1 MVNGKSSK
9 MLILFLKSVSFTKS
23 LKMELFVSTFLAS
36 FSATCMSFVLCL
48 RATFM
53 YFVVTTS
60 NVKTMHLRRA
70 APVLDVLGARNFQE
84 KSCSSFMHI
93 HQHFPVVQ
101 LDMDDP
107 YVVDVI
113 AI

>member
-1 MVNGKSSK
+1 
-9 MLILFLKSVSFTKS
+9 
-23 LKMELFVSTFLAS
+23 
-36 FSATCMSFVLCL
+36 MSFVLWL
-48 RATFM
+48 RVTFM

-60 NVKTMHLRRA
+60 NVKTMHLRRRA
-70 APVLDVLGARNFQE
+70 APVLDVLGAQNFQE

-93 HQHFPVVQ
+93 HHHFPVVQ